1 MEIVGAAEVI
11 CADKTGTVTE
21 GRMTVRQVS
30 TLSEEVDAQN
40 ITPGEQAEPVQTA
53 LLTAGLCNN
62 AHRHPEHG
70 YVGDPTETALLEFA
84 ERAGAPL
91 ERYQRTSEVPFTSER
106 RMMSVTVSQP
116 GEAGNLLLTKGAPE
130 AVLPL
135 CTSVRT
141 AEGASP
147 LTDEHRNAL
156 LEKAHALAGQ
166 ALRVLA
172 FAYKE
177 QTTDAQASEEGLTF
191 AALGAMSDPPRPEAA
206 QAIAAAQ
213 RAGIRVVMITGDNS
227 RTVAA
232 IGGEVGVEGETVEAK
247 ELDELDE
254 DGLRRAVNQT
264 SIFAR
269 AEPRHKVLIL
279 RALKQDHEVVV
290 MTGDGVNDAPALRN
304 ADVGIAMGIKGTDV
318 ARDTS
323 DMVLLDDNFA
333 TIVSA
338 VEEGRRIFRN
348 IKKFVNYMLTGNL
361 AEVLVI
367 LVATVFGYLSV
378 TAVQIL
384 WINLVTD
391 SGPAVALASDPSPRG
406 AMREPPSPRRGAGA
420 LYGGPGRQCRRRQV
434 PHTAGHVFH
443 RASAVGSGDCAD
455 DDVHRLRGA
464 GVPSVAGHTTT
475 GGDADLHE
483 QVAVGGGER
492 EPAAASRHRLHAYR
506 EHGIRYG
513 GAGPGTMERPPR
525 GTGSGL
531 RRSACHREG
540 GRAAIRL
547 AVGCCFTGDASPLSA
562 SYVRERGQPLESRR
576 GLWYPQRLEA
586 PFEAGRIFVKAQSWM
601 KYVSKRISA

>member
-1 MEIVGAAEVI
+1 
-11 CADKTGTVTE
+11 
-21 GRMTVRQVS
+21 MTVRQVS
-30 TLSEEVDAQN
+30 TLSEEVAAQN

-62 AHRHPEHG
+62 AHQHPEHG

-116 GEAGNLLLTKGAPE
+116 GEAGGLLLTKGAPE
-130 AVLPL
+130 AVLPP

-156 LEKAHALAGQ
+156 LEKTHALAGQ

-191 AALGAMSDPPRPEAA
+191 AALGAMSDPPRREAA
-206 QAIAAAQ
+206 QAIEAAQ

-227 RTVAA
+227 RTAAA
-232 IGGEVGVEGETVEAK
+232 IGGEVGLEGETVEAK

-367 LVATVFGYLSV
+367 LVATVFGYLPV

-406 AMREPPSPRRGAGA
+406 AMREPPLHGAVLGRSMAA
-420 LYGGPGRQCRRRQV
+420 L
-434 PHTAGHVFH
+434 
-443 RASAVGSGDCAD
+443 VGSVGVVKSLILLATFFIGL
-455 DDVHRLRGA
+455 RLWDLETARTMTFTGFVVQEYLRLLVIRIQEGMPICTNKWLWAAVSVSLLLQIVIVYTPIGSTAFGTVALGLEQWSVLLA
-464 GVPSVAGHTTT
+464 GLG
-475 GGDADLHE
+475 
-483 QVAVGGGER
+483 VGF
-492 EPAAASRHRLHAYR
+492 AAAIVIGKGVVRRF
-506 EHGIRYG
+506 
-513 GAGPGTMERPPR
+513 
-525 GTGSGL
+525 GSL
-531 RRSACHREG
+531 
-540 GRAAIRL
+540 
-547 AVGCCFTGDASPLSA
+547 
-562 SYVRERGQPLESRR
+562 
-576 GLWYPQRLEA
+576 
-586 PFEAGRIFVKAQSWM
+586 
-601 KYVSKRISA
+601 

>member
-1 MEIVGAAEVI
+1 
-11 CADKTGTVTE
+11 
-21 GRMTVRQVS
+21 
-30 TLSEEVDAQN
+30 
-40 ITPGEQAEPVQTA
+40 
-53 LLTAGLCNN
+53 
-62 AHRHPEHG
+62 
-70 YVGDPTETALLEFA
+70 
-84 ERAGAPL
+84 
-91 ERYQRTSEVPFTSER
+91 
-106 RMMSVTVSQP
+106 MMSVTVSQP
-116 GEAGNLLLTKGAPE
+116 GQAGNLLLMKGAPE

-156 LEKAHALAGQ
+156 LEKTHALAGQ

-177 QTTDAQASEEGLTF
+177 QTADAPASEEGLTF
-191 AALGAMSDPPRPEAA
+191 AALGAMSDPPRREAA
-206 QAIAAAQ
+206 QAIEAAQ

-227 RTVAA
+227 RTAAA
-232 IGGEVGVEGETVEAK
+232 ISGEVGLERETVEAK

-361 AEVLVI
+361 AEGTRYSRGDGIRLPASHSRADTLDQPGYGLRASSRVGI
-367 LVATVFGYLSV
+367 GSVAT
-378 TAVQIL
+378 
-384 WINLVTD
+384 
-391 SGPAVALASDPSPRG
+391 RG
-406 AMREPPSPRRGAGA
+406 DARAPSPRRGAGA
-420 LYGGPGRQCRRRQV
+420 LYGGPGRQRRRRQV
-434 PHTAGHVFH
+434 PHPAGHVLH
-443 RASAVGSGDCAD
+443 RASAVGSGDGAD
-455 DDVHRLRGA
+455 DDVHWLRGA
-464 GVPSVAGHTTT
+464 GVPSVAGHTNT

-492 EPAAASRHRLHAYR
+492 EPAAANRHRLHAYR

-513 GAGPGTMERPPR
+513 GAGSGAMERPPR

-531 RRSACHREG
+531 RRR
-540 GRAAIRL
+540 RL
-547 AVGCCFTGDASPLSA
+547 S
-562 SYVRERGQPLESRR
+562 
-576 GLWYPQRLEA
+576 
-586 PFEAGRIFVKAQSWM
+586 
-601 KYVSKRISA
+601 